1 MSHRLARDLAS
12 ELSAFRP
19 EERRAIAE
27 LYAAMGWASHADL
40 VAAVGMLEGGR

>member
-1 MSHRLARDLAS
+1 MNLRLARDLAS

-40 VAAVGMLEGGR
+40 VAALEMVT